1 MSTAFA
7 KHMSDLDNH
16 IEYKIEMTVSRYTR
30 QEIEEKCDIQIPID
44 IQTLYLLYCHDLLF
58 VTFKLIELNKE
69 IEHEMKAIELR
80 TVTVEQELAEAKPAL
95 EAAQKAVS
103 NINRKQLNE
112 FKRIRNPPKLGLNY
126 IV

>member
-16 IEYKIEMTVSRYTR
+16 IEYKVEMTVSGYTR

-69 IEHEMKAIELR
+69 IQHEKKL
-80 TVTVEQELAEAKPAL
+80 VEPLKAL

-103 NINRKQLNE
+103 NINKKQLNE
-112 FKRIRNPPKLGLNY
+112 CRALRRPPKLGLNY

>member
-16 IEYKIEMTVSRYTR
+16 IEYKVEMTVSGYTR
-30 QEIEEKCDIQIPID
+30 QEIEEKCDIQIPVD

-58 VTFKLIELNKE
+58 VTFKLIE
-69 IEHEMKAIELR
+69 
-80 TVTVEQELAEAKPAL
+80 AKPAL

-103 NINRKQLNE
+103 NINKKQLNE
-112 FKRIRNPPKLGLNY
+112 IKALRNPPYLGLNY
-126 IV
+126 IVQYIESFKLCTYS